1 MRFSVG
7 TLKTFIT
14 VAEMGSITEAG
25 DKLGRTPST
34 ISMTLKALEA
44 DIGAP
49 LFETDRKNRL
59 SKAGTFVLAQ
69 ARELLSHHE
78 RSVAAIKAFAGN
90 QAGRVDLACVPSVA
104 TSVVPGVL
112 LRFRQSHPGVEIN
125 VRDADSPSV
134 AEAVESGKVALGVAS
149 LRRSRPDLHFEALFE
164 ENLGIICRA
173 DDPLASA
180 AAPVAWA
187 DLHDRTFLGNGISS
201 MIEAPEFASLM
212 SGAPIVV
219 YNVLSL
225 LALVRAGVGIT
236 VLPRLSIAA
245 ANEGLAFVPLRDR
258 SARRTVGL
266 ITRSIE
272 RYSPAEAAFV
282 RQLRL
287 TLQEKAAGLGIRMID
302 EKSVRST

>member
-1 MRFSVG
+1 MRFSVA

-14 VAEMGSITEAG
+14 VAEMGSITDAG

-44 DIGAP
+44 DVGAP

-90 QAGRVDLACVPSVA
+90 QAGRVDLACVPSIA

-149 LRRSRPDLHFEALFE
+149 LRRPRPDLHFEALFE
-164 ENLGIICRA
+164 ESLGIVCRA
-173 DDPLASA
+173 DDPLATAKS
-180 AAPVAWA
+180 PIAWA
-187 DLHDRTFLGNGISS
+187 DIHDRIFLGNGISS
-201 MIEAPEFASLM
+201 MIETPELAGLI

-236 VLPRLSIAA
+236 ILPRLSIAA
-245 ANEGLAFVPLRDR
+245 WRDGLAFIPLRDR
-258 SARRTVGL
+258 TASRTVGL
-266 ITRSIE
+266 ISRSIE
-272 RYSPAEAAFV
+272 RYSPAEEAFAA
-282 RQLRL
+282 QLRL
-287 TLQEKAAGLGIRMID
+287 TLKEKAAELGIRIAD
-302 EKSVRST
+302 RRKR

>member
-1 MRFSVG
+1 MRFSVA

-44 DIGAP
+44 DVGAP

-90 QAGRVDLACVPSVA
+90 QAGRVDLACVPSIA

-134 AEAVESGKVALGVAS
+134 AEAVES
-149 LRRSRPDLHFEALFE
+149 
-164 ENLGIICRA
+164 
-173 DDPLASA
+173 
-180 AAPVAWA
+180 WA
-187 DLHDRTFLGNGISS
+187 DIHDRIFLGNGISS
-201 MIEAPEFASLM
+201 MIETPELAGLI

-236 VLPRLSIAA
+236 ILPRLSIAA
-245 ANEGLAFVPLRDR
+245 WRDGLAFIPLRDR
-258 SARRTVGL
+258 TASRTVGL
-266 ITRSIE
+266 ISRSIE
-272 RYSPAEAAFV
+272 RYSPAEEAFAA
-282 RQLRL
+282 QLRL
-287 TLQEKAAGLGIRMID
+287 TLKEKAAELGIRIAD
-302 EKSVRST
+302 RRKR

>member
-7 TLKTFIT
+7 TLKTFIA

-44 DIGAP
+44 DVGAP

-90 QAGRVDLACVPSVA
+90 QAGRVDLACVPSIA
-104 TSVVPGVL
+104 TSIVPGVL
-112 LRFRQSHPGVEIN
+112 LRYRESHPGVEIN

-149 LRRSRPDLHFEALFE
+149 LRRARPDLHFEALFE
-164 ENLGIICRA
+164 EKLGIICRT
-173 DDPLASA
+173 DDPLARTKS
-180 AAPVAWA
+180 PIDWA
-187 DLHDRTFLGNGISS
+187 GLHNRTFLGNGISS
-201 MIEAPEFASLM
+201 MTETPELAGLN

-236 VLPRLSIAA
+236 ILPRLSIAA
-245 ANEGLAFVPLRDR
+245 WRDGLAFVPLRDR
-258 SARRTVGL
+258 KASRTVGL

-272 RYSPAEAAFV
+272 RHSPAEDAFV
-282 RQLRL
+282 TQLRL
-287 TLQEKAAGLGIRMID
+287 TLKDKAAELGIQMLGRP
-302 EKSVRST
+302 KR